1 LLSAEW
7 HAPACPLLLSAVL
20 SFLDG
25 NVWHLLAD
33 NNLDKDAQAAAY
45 AALVKESMKDWRE
58 SLSHSR
64 DSRIIEGSKHAGSLS
79 LLDDARVS
87 YFPNPHADRTGVQP
101 FFEAS
106 KGQWVNGTFRLSKKA
121 RDRAKARDREGVRL
135 GSYDVGRPA

>member
-1 LLSAEW
+1 LLSAER

-33 NNLDKDAQAAAY
+33 NNLDKVAQDAAY

-58 SLSHSR
+58 SMSHSR
-64 DSRIIEGSKHAGSLS
+64 DSRIIERSKHAGSLS

-87 YFPNPHADRTGVQP
+87 YFPNPHAEP

-106 KGQWVNGTFRLSKKA
+106 KGQWVNGTFRL
-121 RDRAKARDREGVRL
+121 RYWRYRI
-135 GSYDVGRPA
+135 